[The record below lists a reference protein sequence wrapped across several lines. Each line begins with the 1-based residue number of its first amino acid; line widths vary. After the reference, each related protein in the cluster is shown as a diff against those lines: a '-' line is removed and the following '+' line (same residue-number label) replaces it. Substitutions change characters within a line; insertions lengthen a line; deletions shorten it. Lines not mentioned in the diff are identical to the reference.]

1 MTTQRKGR
9 PARRFKLLLEY
20 DGTRYSGWQKQDD
33 ARTIQGS
40 LLAAAADIFE
50 GPVDIQGNGRTDA
63 GVHALHYVAHLEAG
77 TVLAPDIIRQ
87 RFNNLLPVDIA
98 VIDLEPCHPRF
109 HARHSCVGRSYLYQI
124 SRRKT
129 AFARRYVWWVPAQL
143 DVAAM
148 SAAAALFQ
156 GMHDFVSFAEKQEL
170 KKSTKVL
177 INAPQVLAADD
188 MIIFRVV
195 GSHFLWKM
203 IRRMTGILVEIGRHN
218 LGLAEVEAI
227 LRKPTEGPARF
238 TAPPAGL
245 FFEHA
250 FYDQEEFKTFL
261 AEITAP
267 PLKVTSSG
275 LLQL

>member
-1 MTTQRKGR
+1 MTTKIMGR
-9 PARRFKLLLEY
+9 PTRRFKLLLEY
-20 DGTRYSGWQKQDD
+20 DGTRYSGWQKQAD

-40 LLAAAADIFE
+40 LLAAAAAICE
-50 GPVDIQGNGRTDA
+50 GEVDVQGNGRTDA
-63 GVHALHYVAHLEAG
+63 GVHALRYVAHLDANTG
-77 TVLAPDIIRQ
+77 LAPDIIRQ
-87 RFNNLLPVDIA
+87 RLNNLLPVDI
-98 VIDLEPCHPRF
+98 VVLDVESCQPRF

-129 AFARRYVWWVPAQL
+129 AFARRYAWWVPDQL

-148 SAAAALFQ
+148 SAAAVLFR
-156 GMHDFVSFAEKQEL
+156 GMHDFVSFAEKPEL

-177 INAPQVLAADD
+177 INAAQVQAAAD

-203 IRRMTGILVEIGRHN
+203 IRRMAGILVEVGRDN
-218 LGLAEVEAI
+218 LDLAAVEAM
-227 LRKPTEGPARF
+227 LREPAAGPARF

-250 FYDQEEFKTFL
+250 FYEPAEFETFL
-261 AEITAP
+261 AEVSANDGHSGP
-267 PLKVTSSG
+267 P
-275 LLQL
+275 